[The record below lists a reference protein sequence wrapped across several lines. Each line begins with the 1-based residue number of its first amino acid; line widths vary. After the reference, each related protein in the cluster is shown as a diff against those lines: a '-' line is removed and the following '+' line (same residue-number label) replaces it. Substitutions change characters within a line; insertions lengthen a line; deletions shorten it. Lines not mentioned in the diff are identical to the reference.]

1 MPNRG
6 FGLINSLTKKDQKV
20 FFKILT
26 LGANKESEIYNTIKK
41 ERDNVLKIIL
51 NFLKE
56 EGKYQD
62 EIKQLMEEIEDEKKE
77 DLFYS
82 ILSGK
87 EGNICKEIY
96 ENIKKDKNYSNFDII
111 NAFKKIN
118 DKDKKEEQEK
128 KEKKTEGE
136 EKEEKKKER
145 EEKEEK
151 KTEGEEKE
159 GKKTEGEKKEDK
171 ITEGEE
177 KKDKITEGEEKKDK
191 ITEGEEKEDRITE
204 GEEKEDKIT
213 EGEKKEDKITEG
225 EKKEEKKTV
234 EPIMPLLQDYY
245 IKLWCFNFISFNYP
259 CNDEYLK
266 KIKEEIRNNGELKKK
281 FSSNEEKIEYELI
294 GLKKEKIILL
304 EEGKTLK
311 SIQKA
316 AEDKDDLS
324 KLRKGDKK
332 KFQKLIQHI
341 IKQLSIG
348 LYLFHHLSKSESL
361 YHNDLKPDNAL
372 IIIDEKETDLY
383 KKYMS
388 ATIKVVDLDLTRKIN
403 IEELNNKDFYTK
415 MYKEDLFPYDD
426 PDKEEIYELG
436 EIMFELL
443 TGEMFN
449 RGNQKEINV
458 KNKVMEKNCI
468 IRADYELCES
478 TIQFLHSTLKTN
490 RAYRISCDEAFEH
503 PFFKEEQFEKVNFD
517 KLPNELTSSDKSRFY
532 LPIYRKYLILK
543 NYEMEIEDGNKC
555 LVEEF

>member
-1 MPNRG
+1 M
-6 FGLINSLTKKDQKV
+6 NSLTKKDQKV
-20 FFKILT
+20 FYKILESK
-26 LGANKESEIYNTIKK
+26 KEYEIYNTIKK

-56 EGKYQD
+56 EGKDQD

-96 ENIKKDKNYSNFDII
+96 ENIKKDQNYSNFDII
-111 NAFKKIN
+111 SAFKKI
-118 DKDKKEEQEK
+118 KDKE
-128 KEKKTEGE
+128 EKKTEGD
-136 EKEEKKKER
+136 
-145 EEKEEK
+145 EKEEK
-151 KTEGEEKE
+151 KTE
-159 GKKTEGEKKEDK
+159 
-171 ITEGEE
+171 
-177 KKDKITEGEEKKDK
+177 
-191 ITEGEEKEDRITE
+191 
-204 GEEKEDKIT
+204 
-213 EGEKKEDKITEG
+213 
-225 EKKEEKKTV
+225 
-234 EPIMPLLQDYY
+234 EPTMPLLQAYY
-245 IKLWCFNFISFNYP
+245 IKLWCFNFISINYP
-259 CNDEYLK
+259 CNEEYLE
-266 KIKEEIRNNGELKKK
+266 KIKEEIKNNEELKKK
-281 FSSNEEKIEYELI
+281 FMGERKTTLIYELNH
-294 GLKKEKIILL
+294 LDEETIIIL

-316 AEDKDDLS
+316 QEDKDDLS

-361 YHNDLKPDNAL
+361 FHNDLKPDNAL

-388 ATIKVVDLDLTRKIN
+388 STIKVVDLDLTRKIN
-403 IEELNNKDFYTK
+403 MEELNKDFYKK

-426 PDKEEIYELG
+426 PDKEEIYEVG

-478 TIQFLHSTLKTN
+478 IIKFLHSTLKTN
-490 RAYRISCDEAFEH
+490 RAYRINCDEAFEH

-532 LPIYRKYLILK
+532 LPIYRKYLALK